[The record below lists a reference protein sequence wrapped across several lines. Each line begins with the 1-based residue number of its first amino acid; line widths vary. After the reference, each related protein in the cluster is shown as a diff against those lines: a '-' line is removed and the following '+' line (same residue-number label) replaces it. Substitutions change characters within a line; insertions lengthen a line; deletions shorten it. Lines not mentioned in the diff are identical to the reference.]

1 MFKSFAALLS
11 PLLRDSGACV
21 RAGEA
26 DRLCALVFDKALAM
40 GLPRVAV
47 HVHKVGPPV
56 AWANL
61 KETINTAVALVSFP
75 LFLRLVKAMQWA
87 ARVLVRVSF
96 FVAAASFGWFY
107 ELLSSG
113 LGLKLGQIAMLEV
126 IIVLECLVAIA
137 ECRIIIADPGISFDA
152 DLAG

>member
-1 MFKSFAALLS
+1 
-11 PLLRDSGACV
+11 
-21 RAGEA
+21 
-26 DRLCALVFDKALAM
+26 
-40 GLPRVAV
+40 
-47 HVHKVGPPV
+47 
-56 AWANL
+56 
-61 KETINTAVALVSFP
+61 
-75 LFLRLVKAMQWA
+75 MQWA
-87 ARVLVRVSF
+87 ARLLVRVSF

-113 LGLKLGQIAMLEV
+113 LGLKLSQIAMLEV